1 MRNKYEDSLNSLNN
15 LLDAIRDENNKI
27 IKQFKPLEINK
38 KLRGHKVSNLRKNYI
53 ETDEELKRNKEL
65 TFDTRNYGY
74 FKGLIRIS
82 EKSEY
87 DKHKTYIKNIQNKF
101 KGVLPLDLT
110 FLTAIDDLG
119 KEIAKVILFLGIPA
133 NNSYPSTFCVYILFT
148 IFFLLF
154 KNPIN
159 KCPFVGRHS
168 DISKPLQK
176 S

>member
-1 MRNKYEDSLNSLNN
+1 M
-15 LLDAIRDENNKI
+15 
-27 IKQFKPLEINK
+27 
-38 KLRGHKVSNLRKNYI
+38 
-53 ETDEELKRNKEL
+53 
-65 TFDTRNYGY
+65 TFDTRNYGC

-133 NNSYPSTFCVYILFT
+133 NNFYPSTFCLYILFT
-148 IFFLLF
+148 IFF
-154 KNPIN
+154 
-159 KCPFVGRHS
+159 
-168 DISKPLQK
+168 
-176 S
+176 

>member
-1 MRNKYEDSLNSLNN
+1 MRNKYEDNLNSLNN

-38 KLRGHKVSNLRKNYI
+38 KLRGH
-53 ETDEELKRNKEL
+53 
-65 TFDTRNYGY
+65 
-74 FKGLIRIS
+74 

-133 NNSYPSTFCVYILFT
+133 NNFYPSTFCVYILFT

>member
-1 MRNKYEDSLNSLNN
+1 M
-15 LLDAIRDENNKI
+15 
-27 IKQFKPLEINK
+27 
-38 KLRGHKVSNLRKNYI
+38 NYI

-110 FLTAIDDLG
+110 FLTAFDDLG
-119 KEIAKVILFLGIPA
+119 KEIAKVILFLGTLLII
-133 NNSYPSTFCVYILFT
+133 FIHQHFVY

-154 KNPIN
+154 FSYCLKIP
-159 KCPFVGRHS
+159 
-168 DISKPLQK
+168 
-176 S
+176 

>member
-1 MRNKYEDSLNSLNN
+1 M
-15 LLDAIRDENNKI
+15 
-27 IKQFKPLEINK
+27 
-38 KLRGHKVSNLRKNYI
+38 
-53 ETDEELKRNKEL
+53 

-133 NNSYPSTFCVYILFT
+133 NNFYPSTFCVYILFT